1 MDTGMLASLLPDS
14 IMHTEW
20 FAALTMFVAIN
31 TLLYLT
37 LAVVKLL
44 PKAYLSDWVERR
56 DRRGE
61 TRSIH
66 PDADRP
72 AMPDRTRRPPLAP
85 PTSKSAIRV
94 RQPRW

>member
-1 MDTGMLASLLPDS
+1 MDAGMLASLLPES

-44 PKAYLSDWVERR
+44 PKTYLSDWVDRR

-66 PDADRP
+66 PDADSP
-72 AMPDRTRRPPLAP
+72 ATPDRSRRPSLAP
-85 PTSKSAIRV
+85 PVPRSGIRV